1 MYGKLKYTLMS
12 FLFKRVT
19 LAVYIIQKKGNE
31 SNFFFFLM
39 SNTPGIT
46 ISASMQD
53 KGLKKL
59 RA

>member
-1 MYGKLKYTLMS
+1 
-12 FLFKRVT
+12 
-19 LAVYIIQKKGNE
+19 
-31 SNFFFFLM
+31 M

>member
-1 MYGKLKYTLMS
+1 MK
-12 FLFKRVT
+12 
-19 LAVYIIQKKGNE
+19 AI
-31 SNFFFFLM
+31 FFYFLM